1 MILDSSFADLTM
13 LAEEIVDKGRQN
25 GLFAPGVLVK
35 LAIYFIRTSVLKQAN
50 FDIKDLNPID
60 YANKCYI
67 PSMFIA
73 GISDN
78 FVSPIHSQKI
88 YDKYAGKIII
98 YFSTW

>member
-88 YDKYAGKIII
+88 YDKYAGKII